1 MYFESKE
8 GSVPT
13 DEPTIVAIQKFCQT
27 FYMKLLEELSV
38 KAAFDYAISISISET
53 KSGFQPVLLERDNQK
68 HQKKLFESSPSDSN
82 TNLILKG

>member
-27 FYMKLLEELSV
+27 FYMKLLEEFSV
-38 KAAFDYAISISISET
+38 KAAFDYAISISET
-53 KSGFQPVLLERDNQK
+53 KSGFQPVLLERENQK